1 MRVSSPPTANRR
13 LKPRWSRPS
22 MPPPSASSMSPGAS
36 IRGSAPAS
44 PSVEE
49 SRSPRVVAGTVP
61 HYIGVAGLRG
71 ATGFFPRGLTIL
83 KGAVPD
89 RAPGLGHMAPTYL
102 CRFPG
107 SPLRR
112 PSRLRTHSCRRRR
125 IVVLDG
131 SMLSYDS
138 KTAKAELREAVLQ
151 RRDRLAAPARAAAA
165 ETIAS
170 RPLPV
175 PVPPGKVVSGFSSIR
190 SEINPVPLLRRFA
203 DAGASLALPAITRR
217 GEPLVFRAFHF
228 GQELA
233 RGQWG
238 IREPRPDAPEV
249 RPDVVL
255 APLAVFDRRGN
266 RIGYG
271 AGYYDRTLRALRA
284 MKPIVVIGLA
294 FALQEVDEVPAC

>member
-1 MRVSSPPTANRR
+1 
-13 LKPRWSRPS
+13 
-22 MPPPSASSMSPGAS
+22 
-36 IRGSAPAS
+36 
-44 PSVEE
+44 
-49 SRSPRVVAGTVP
+49 
-61 HYIGVAGLRG
+61 
-71 ATGFFPRGLTIL
+71 
-83 KGAVPD
+83 
-89 RAPGLGHMAPTYL
+89 
-102 CRFPG
+102 
-107 SPLRR
+107 
-112 PSRLRTHSCRRRR
+112 
-125 IVVLDG
+125 
-131 SMLSYDS
+131 MLSYHG
-138 KTAKAELREAVLQ
+138 KTAKADLREAVLQ
-151 RRDRLAAPARAAAA
+151 RRDGLAAPLRAQAA

-175 PVPPGKVVSGFSSIR
+175 PVAPGTVVSGFSSIR

-203 DAGASLALPAITRR
+203 DAGASLALPAIIRR

-249 RPDVVL
+249 RPDIVL

-284 MKPIVVIGLA
+284 MTPVVVIGLA
-294 FALQEVDEVPAC
+294 FALQEVDEVPARTWDEPLDLVLTEREVIDCRRA